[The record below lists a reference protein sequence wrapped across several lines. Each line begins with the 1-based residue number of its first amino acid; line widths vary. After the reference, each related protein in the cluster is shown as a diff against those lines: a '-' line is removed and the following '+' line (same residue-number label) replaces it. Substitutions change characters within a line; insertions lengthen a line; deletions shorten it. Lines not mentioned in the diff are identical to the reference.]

1 MHSDCLE
8 SEPILFRSAGITHT
22 RWTPLQLSFVPTV
35 HIFNFPFQACIQ
47 TTATA
52 TASERGQVDGVGT
65 TTASISSNMRHYVWE
80 FLANLLPRLLVAFQ
94 DMSADTGNVYSLCCC
109 NLTVALFLHFMFY
122 HSCFLPTYISISPTT
137 AHPGWVIH
145 LSKHQLEIKKYILY
159 LMCVILPTIQ
169 YV

>member
-1 MHSDCLE
+1 MNPFYSVLPGLLTPD
-8 SEPILFRSAGITHT
+8 EPHFNSHLCRQYIYLTFHFKHAFKQQRLRQHQNADRWMGWGLRLLPYHQTWGIM
-22 RWTPLQLSFVPTV
+22 
-35 HIFNFPFQACIQ
+35 N
-47 TTATA
+47 
-52 TASERGQVDGVGT
+52 G
-65 TTASISSNMRHYVWE
+65 N

-122 HSCFLPTYISISPTT
+122 HSCFLPAYISISPTT
-137 AHPGWVIH
+137 AYPGWVIH